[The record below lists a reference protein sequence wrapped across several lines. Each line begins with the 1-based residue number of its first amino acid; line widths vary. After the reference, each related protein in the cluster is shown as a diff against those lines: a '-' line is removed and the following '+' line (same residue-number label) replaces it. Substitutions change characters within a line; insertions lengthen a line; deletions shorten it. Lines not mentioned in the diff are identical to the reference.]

1 MAWLGRLLVVLLAA
15 IAFCFAALAV
25 NQNEV
30 ALRFLAWETPA
41 VSLFWWLLLTFGMGL
56 IIGLLGMGFVS
67 LRARFRQRSLSRRLD
82 ASEQELR
89 KLRNLSLH
97 D

>member
-1 MAWLGRLLVVLLAA
+1 MTWLGRLLVAVLAA
-15 IAFCFAALAV
+15 VAFGFAALAV

-41 VSLFWWLLLTFGMGL
+41 ISLFWWLLLTFGVGL
-56 IIGLLGMGFVS
+56 AIGLLGMGFVS
-67 LRARFRQRSLSRRLD
+67 VRARFRQRSLSRRLD